1 MEVSPLRQV
10 RKEKG
15 AKKTKWVLKLKSVV
29 TWKAIK
35 MASSSTTKLNRF
47 HLTCAS
53 SMKQLSL
60 VRVQAEEAVKPIQQA
75 HTKKKASHVVTKS
88 LLSLLQL
95 PYTASDFIDWGDLM
109 TPTKS
114 PKENISTKWREIHG
128 LHNWDSLLDPLH
140 PWLRREIIK
149 YGEFAQA
156 TYDGFEFDP
165 LSEFCGSCRYNRH
178 KLFEEL
184 GLTNHGYKVTKYI
197 YAMSHVDV
205 PSWFE
210 RSHLGETWSKDSNW
224 MGYVAVS
231 NDEESE
237 RIGRRDIVMAWRGT
251 IAPTEWFTDLKA
263 MFEPIGD
270 GKIKVQHGFCSIYN
284 SKSEL
289 TRYNKLSASEQVME
303 EVNRLVK
310 FYKAKGEEI
319 SFTITGHS
327 LGGALA
333 LLNAYEAAT
342 SIPGLPISVIS
353 FGAPRVGNLAF
364 KEKLD
369 EMGVKTLR
377 IVVKQDIVPKFPGFI
392 CNNILHKL
400 NFVTKKFNW
409 VYRHVGSQLEL
420 DMFMS
425 PYLKR
430 ESDLIGSHNL
440 EIYLHHVDGFLSKQ
454 RKFRWNARRDVAL
467 VNKTTDM
474 LIEELR
480 IPKFWYQLPYK
491 GLVLNKHGR
500 WVKPS
505 REPEDVPSPLSVASK
520 NELH

>member
-15 AKKTKWVLKLKSVV
+15 AKKTKWVLKLKFGV

-35 MASSSTTKLNRF
+35 KASSFTMKLNRF

-75 HTKKKASHVVTKS
+75 HIKKKASHHVTKS

-114 PKENISTKWREIHG
+114 PKENISTKWHEIH
-128 LHNWDSLLDPLH
+128 
-140 PWLRREIIK
+140 
-149 YGEFAQA
+149 EFAQA
-156 TYDGFEFDP
+156 TYDGFDFDP

-263 MFEPIGD
+263 MLERIGD
-270 GKIKVQHGFCSIYN
+270 GKIKVQHGFRSIYK
-284 SKSEL
+284 SKSEF

-303 EVNRLVK
+303 EVNRLIK

-319 SFTITGHS
+319 SFTIIGHS

-369 EMGVKTLR
+369 EIGVKTLR

-409 VYRHVGSQLEL
+409 VYRHVGSELKL

-430 ESDLIGSHNL
+430 ESYLIGSHNL
-440 EIYLHHVDGFLSKQ
+440 EIYLHLLDGFLGKQ

-467 VNKTTDM
+467 VNKSTDM

-491 GLVLNKHGR
+491 GLVLNKPGR
-500 WVKPS
+500 WVKPC
-505 REPEDVPSPLSVASK
+505 REPEDVPSPLSVPSE

>member
-10 RKEKG
+10 RKEKE
-15 AKKTKWVLKLKSVV
+15 AKKTKWVLKLKFGV

-35 MASSSTTKLNRF
+35 KASSSTMKLNRF
-47 HLTCAS
+47 HLTF
-53 SMKQLSL
+53 
-60 VRVQAEEAVKPIQQA
+60 RVQAEEAVKPIQQA
-75 HTKKKASHVVTKS
+75 HAKKKASHHVTKS

-114 PKENISTKWREIHG
+114 PKENRSTKWREIHG
-128 LHNWDSLLDPLH
+128 LHSWDNLLDPLH

-156 TYDGFEFDP
+156 TYDGFDFDP

-197 YAMSHVDV
+197 YAMSH
-205 PSWFE
+205 FE
-210 RSHLGETWSKDSNW
+210 RSHLGQTWSKDSNW

-237 RIGRRDIVMAWRGT
+237 SIGKRDIVMAWRGT
-251 IAPTEWFTDLKA
+251 ISPTEWFTDLKA
-263 MFEPIGD
+263 ILERIGD
-270 GKIKVQHGFCSIYN
+270 GKIKVQHGFRSIYK
-284 SKSEL
+284 SKSEF

-303 EVNRLVK
+303 EVNRLIK
-310 FYKAKGEEI
+310 FYKEKGEEI

-333 LLNAYEAAT
+333 LLNAYEAST

-369 EMGVKTLR
+369 EIGVKTLR

-409 VYRHVGSQLEL
+409 VYRHVGSQLKL

-440 EIYLHHVDGFLSKQ
+440 EIYLHLLDGFLGKQ
-454 RKFRWNARRDVAL
+454 RKFRWNAQRDVAL

-500 WVKPS
+500 WVKPC
-505 REPEDVPSPLSVASK
+505 REPEDVPSPLSVVSE